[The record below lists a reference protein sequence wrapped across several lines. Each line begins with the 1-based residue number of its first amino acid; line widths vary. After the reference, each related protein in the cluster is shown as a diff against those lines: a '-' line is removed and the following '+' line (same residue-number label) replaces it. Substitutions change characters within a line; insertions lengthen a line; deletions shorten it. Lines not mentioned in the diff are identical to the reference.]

1 MPRAKEYPGKL
12 VTNTRCGNTKMHLL
26 RKYRTCGKTVGI
38 YSDAFDIFIKKL
50 AKRIKDNQQN
60 VVMVEGS
67 TGAGKSTLAILMCY
81 ALAKRLKVPFDLE
94 KDYIYS
100 VEDLLKKIQD
110 PNASPINLVDE
121 AVLVVNAKR
130 SQSSEN
136 IDIVNLFNTMR
147 SLGWTTFLVGPSV
160 YQIDKTLRQVHIDYL
175 IHCSSNDDSPLR
187 GFGRGFFEESKAKRS
202 RFKKNAEP
210 YWYLQMTGIFG
221 KLPDKLDAKYQPIK
235 YKAQME
241 LSKRTARKH
250 NVSMEEAEADA

>member
-1 MPRAKEYPGKL
+1 MPRAKEYPGKV
-12 VTNTRCGNTKMHLL
+12 VTNTRYGGTKMHLL
-26 RKYRTCGKTVGI
+26 RKYRSCGRVVGI
-38 YSDAFDIFIKKL
+38 YTDAYDIFIKNL

-60 VVMVEGS
+60 VVMVEGN
-67 TGAGKSTLAILMCY
+67 TGAGKSTLTILMCRD
-81 ALAKRLKVPFDLE
+81 LAKRLKVPFSLE

-100 VEDLLKKIQD
+100 VEDLLKKIND
-110 PNASPINLVDE
+110 PDASPINLIDE

-130 SQSSEN
+130 SQTSEN

-187 GFGRGFFEESKAKRS
+187 GFGRGFFEVSKAKRS

-221 KLPDKLDAKYQPIK
+221 KLPDKLNAEYQPIK

-241 LSKRTARKH
+241 LSKRTAKKH
-250 NVSMEEAEADA
+250 NVELEAD

>member
-1 MPRAKEYPGKL
+1 MPRAKEYPGRV
-12 VTNTRCGNTKMHLL
+12 VTNKRFNNTKMHLIAT
-26 RKYRTCGKTVGI
+26 YRRNGMVMGI
-38 YSDAFDIFIKKL
+38 YSDAYDLFIKRL
-50 AKRIKDNQQN
+50 AKRIKSDQQN
-60 VVMVEGS
+60 VLMIEGD
-67 TGAGKSTLAILMCY
+67 TGAGKSTLAILMCRD
-81 ALAKRLKVPFDLE
+81 LARKLKVPFSLE

-110 PNASPINLVDE
+110 PNASPINLIDE

-160 YQIDKTLRQVHIDYL
+160 FQIDKTLRQVHIDYL
-175 IHCSSNDDSPLR
+175 IHCTSNDDSLR
-187 GFGRGFFEESKAKRS
+187 KGFGRGFFEESKAKRS

-210 YWYLQMTGIFG
+210 YWYLQMTGVYG
-221 KLPDKLDAKYQPIK
+221 KLPDKLNAEYQPIK

-241 LSKRTARKH
+241 LSRRTAKKH
-250 NVSMEEAEADA
+250 NVAMAGGDEDD